1 MANKTDGAVSVASDE
16 NFPTI
21 PSPPMEWLLD
31 LQTRSEINSSV
42 ENLKRTLLTNIEK
55 TMKRSSRNL
64 PSKSRTSS
72 GEEKKIEAN
81 GNAAG
86 REEEKLTAEEN
97 NFVRQSDSLR
107 DIANIYLKDRQNLK
121 KSVMSIVSVSNSRS
135 DLKDSENRRLT
146 GQQQMRIWTD
156 VATDLDGYYLE
167 MLNRYLRIGRVE
179 PEDMTTG
186 NLLTYRVSESVV
198 DDLDK
203 NKRKQIFQSQ
213 QDVHDDV
220 TFGHLHAPA
229 SLDDIAMNDFI
240 EGLLARTNMQR
251 QNAICHFD
259 YEIGND
265 NEDGSD
271 NDEIEAAFG
280 ANSKKKKPNVKRRI
294 LSRNASIENGVRSL
308 HDVIKTYKGHIDK
321 QNDELG
327 DRKEII
333 ETLIGD
339 NKELKK
345 ELEMSEKRQK
355 DMEKQKENDLL
366 KVRSDYLIKLKEKNS
381 EIAELQRKVS
391 EVSQSR
397 KGQMGKW
404 RLEDS
409 FIKVCEGL
417 DHFAD
422 ELEAYKAS
430 IRGEENGEIVVEES
444 EEQLPMQ
451 GNKFKQWMIGRL
463 LELCEK
469 MGCSKINREN
479 DSTNQYIDSLFL
491 SLFKAANTNKETLKS
506 LAEETSK
513 VRANFKSLRNDLAKT
528 ERKLW
533 SVTKSK
539 YDLEAQLA
547 EKGDEITVQTELLSQ
562 KEDELTE
569 LRSQNKTLDAKY
581 SATLSEL
588 NAAQER
594 LISLEEELRQEV
606 VIEQQ
611 RGFENELILDYLVE
625 SMHEKEAGLVDEVI
639 LSQDSSA
646 AQQSSPKRKSQ
657 FL

>member
-1 MANKTDGAVSVASDE
+1 MANTSEGAVTVNSDE
-16 NFPTI
+16 SVRTI

-42 ENLKRTLLTNIEK
+42 ESLKRALLTNIEK
-55 TMKRSSRNL
+55 TLKRSSKNL
-64 PSKSRTSS
+64 TAKNQASS
-72 GEEKKIEAN
+72 GEEKKVEAN
-81 GNAAG
+81 GNAIG
-86 REEEKLTAEEN
+86 REEEKQTAGGN
-97 NFVRQSDSLR
+97 DFVRHSDSLR
-107 DIANIYLKDRQNLK
+107 DIASIYLKDRQNLK

-135 DLKDSENRRLT
+135 DLKDSENSRLT

-167 MLNRYLRIGRVE
+167 MLNRYLRIGRIE

-220 TFGHLHAPA
+220 TFGHLHANA
-229 SLDDIAMNDFI
+229 SLDDITMNDFI

-251 QNAICHFD
+251 QKAIWHFD
-259 YEIGND
+259 YEVGND

-271 NDEIEAAFG
+271 NDEIEASAD
-280 ANSKKKKPNVKRRI
+280 SKKKKPSVKKRI
-294 LSRNASIENGVRSL
+294 LSRNASIENSVRSL
-308 HDVIKTYKGHIDK
+308 HDVIKTYKTHIDK

-345 ELEMSEKRQK
+345 GLEMSEKRQK
-355 DMEKQKENDLL
+355 DTEKQKENELIT
-366 KVRSDYLIKLKEKNS
+366 VRSDYLIKLTEKNS
-381 EIAELQRKVS
+381 EIAELQRKIS
-391 EVSQSR
+391 EIPQNK
-397 KGQMGKW
+397 KGEMGKW
-404 RLEDS
+404 RLENS
-409 FIKVCEGL
+409 FIKACEGL
-417 DHFAD
+417 EHFAD
-422 ELEAYKAS
+422 EVDAYKAS
-430 IRGEENGEIVVEES
+430 TRDEEKGQLGVEES

-451 GNKFKQWMIGRL
+451 GDQFKRWLIGRM

-469 MGCSKINREN
+469 TGCTKSNKQN

-491 SLFKAANTNKETLKS
+491 SLFKAADTNKETLKS
-506 LAEETSK
+506 FAQETNK
-513 VRANFKSLRNDLAKT
+513 VRANFKSLRNDLAKA

-539 YDLEAQLA
+539 YDLQAQLA
-547 EKGDEITVQTELLSQ
+547 EKGDEITVQAELLNQ
-562 KEDELTE
+562 KETELTE
-569 LRSQNKTLDAKY
+569 LRSQNESLDAKY
-581 SATLSEL
+581 SATLSDL

-594 LISLEEELRQEV
+594 LVSLEEELRQEV

-625 SMHEKEAGLVDEVI
+625 NMHEKGSVIVDKFSS
-639 LSQDSSA
+639 SQESLA
-646 AQQSSPKRKSQ
+646 ALRSSPRRKSQ
-657 FL
+657 FR